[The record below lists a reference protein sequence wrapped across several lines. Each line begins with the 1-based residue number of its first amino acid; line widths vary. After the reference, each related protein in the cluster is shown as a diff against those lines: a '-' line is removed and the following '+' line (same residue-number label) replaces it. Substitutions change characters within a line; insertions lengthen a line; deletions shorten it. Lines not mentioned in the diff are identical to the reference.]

1 MKNRIRPV
9 LLRARLVILA
19 LVFSPVSSPA
29 LGAQEQTRQDISLW
43 SRYIEEYSSYFESRY
58 GPAVKSRYDLF
69 LKETQRMQA
78 AGHEAANPPGAATRT
93 LDRWV
98 DGIIFEGRYLPGLLG
113 LPLEDIRVLVYSE
126 DRWQVIPYQIDEL
139 TAEGMKVLPEG
150 PSHNAEKGNGI
161 LDEQDEIVLMAH
173 DLGDRVAAAG
183 WPEGVS
189 KGHEAEVTDPVTG
202 KKGWFYVFAYTNR
215 DAGLPPDRSPVWY
228 RGAMVPLD
236 TVTGYLAFSPCYL
249 VCGKTLE
256 YQGRKYNQIFYHA
269 LYQSVL
275 AGGTAT
281 DFVDRL
287 KWRLRIRFLFGS
299 VAVSFDE
306 DSLTGAFF
314 AWRSGPVRGTYRVWA
329 VANLPLGLKSPRI
342 IADVIQVGENIIST
356 TTSLNVPLN
365 PGYVITDMTTRI
377 GTDLNSAAEGMKF
390 YNSNNLSGA
399 SINGRTDPDEGT
411 SNREKDS
418 WRLIYGPQ
426 ACLMNRSYWSPEFVR
441 QARSIRVF
449 MIDDVSKE
457 DPPESHKGQ
466 YGAVYSEAV
475 VGNLKAG
482 RYDIGIE
489 WYFLNDFYRPEGPRF
504 DVIDHYLRYQ
514 DAPLVLTIQG
524 KTFPNKSMPTLGA
537 TH

>member
-1 MKNRIRPV
+1 MTERLRPV
-9 LLRARLVILA
+9 LLLA
-19 LVFSPVSSPA
+19 LFTVPCLFSPLSSPA
-29 LGAQEQTRQDISLW
+29 LRAEEQTSQDISPW
-43 SRYIEEYSSYFESRY
+43 SRYLNEYSSYFRSRY

-69 LKETQRMQA
+69 LKETERRRAADPQA
-78 AGHEAANPPGAATRT
+78 ATPPGAARRT

-98 DGIIFEGRYLPGLLG
+98 DGIIFEARHLPGLLG
-113 LPLEDIRVLVYSE
+113 MPLEDIRVLVWSD
-126 DRWQVIPYQIDEL
+126 DRWQVMPYQIDEV
-139 TAEGMKVLPEG
+139 TADGMKVLPEG
-150 PSHNAEKGNGI
+150 PRHNAEKGNSI
-161 LDEQDEIVLMAH
+161 LDGQDEIVLMAH
-173 DLGDRVAAAG
+173 DLGDRVPAAA

-202 KKGWFYVFAYTNR
+202 KKGWFYVFAYENR
-215 DAGLPPDRSPVWY
+215 GAGLPDRSPIWY

-256 YQGRKYNQIFYHA
+256 YQGNKYNQIFYHA

-287 KWRLRIRFLFGS
+287 KWRLRVRFLFGT
-299 VAVSFDE
+299 VALNFDE

-365 PGYVITDMTTRI
+365 PGYVVTEMTTRI
-377 GTDLNSAAEGMKF
+377 GTDLNGTAEGMKF

-399 SINGRTDPDEGT
+399 SINGRADPAET
-411 SNREKDS
+411 TLNSQKDS

-441 QARSIRVF
+441 QAKSIKVV
-449 MIDDVSKE
+449 MVDDVSKE
-457 DPPESHKGQ
+457 DPPEYHQGQ
-466 YGAVYSEAV
+466 FGAVYSEAV
-475 VGNLKAG
+475 VGNLKPG

-489 WYFLNDFYRPEGPRF
+489 WYFLNDFCRPEGPRF

-514 DAPLVLTIQG
+514 DAPLVLTIEG
-524 KTFPNKSMPTLGA
+524 KTFPNKSMPTLG
-537 TH
+537 TTR